1 MQSVAVH
8 FPFIHYS
15 YPLFTSQAT
24 AGHMGERDIITT
36 LVAVSFLS
44 SYTELV
50 ESALSDVKAAMDT
63 MVCCQDTVVFTV
75 QLTIRTLVYIS
86 FHIVCCITAKF

>member
-1 MQSVAVH
+1 
-8 FPFIHYS
+8 
-15 YPLFTSQAT
+15 
-24 AGHMGERDIITT
+24 MGERDIITT

-63 MVCCQDTVVFTV
+63 MVCCQDTVVCTV

-86 FHIVCCITAKF
+86 FHIVCCITAKV